1 MKQTTWRLGL
11 AGLLVV
17 LTWGMVPVLAATAP
31 AEVPEEMVAQAGSTE
46 SAENNEPSRA
56 TITDIRTETAGDEV
70 TVEVEATGDLQY
82 TAFKLMD
89 PLRLVLDFQNMETT
103 SVSGLTDINKGVV
116 KSIRPLY
123 FDDAAVQR
131 LEFDLASTA
140 VYEIQKPE
148 SNKLVIKLKGAE
160 MQAAA
165 PEPEKMPVMK
175 DETADPEMN
184 PEMGS
189 MNTRGVPGFQP
200 TELSSDICDSILNEK
215 DRLIKVEF
223 QNAELRNIF
232 RFLAESE
239 NVNLVVSQSVSGTV
253 TMKVDAVAWKNV
265 LELILAN
272 YKLGRKC
279 EGNVVRI
286 GLEDDLIAERF
297 NQPLITQMVR
307 LNYGD
312 PDEVIKN
319 LDKMKSNFGKVVSDK
334 RTNSIIVTDT
344 ETSVLDMMTVI
355 NNLDQP
361 TTQVQIESKIIQIN
375 RDFLQEIGIQ
385 WGFDGVA
392 FRNPDFPNA
401 IAFSGAAVGD
411 GALSA
416 PVGAGRVD
424 LGGTPGNLPATAQLA
439 TPRLTPGF
447 IVDLA
452 TVGTP
457 FGGIATS
464 LRALGGDVTLDLQL
478 SALERQ
484 GKSKTVASPKVT
496 TLNNKEAKIRSGTRL
511 PFQTTDPAEGT
522 KIEFI
527 DAVIELKVT
536 PQITSEDMV
545 YMKVAAQQNTP
556 DPVRN
561 VGGTPVILTKEAFT
575 ELLVGDKDTA
585 VIGGLFQKRVTD
597 TTRAIPYA
605 SEIPIIGQLFKSNAD
620 SDNISELLILIKPT
634 IVKGLDS

>member
-1 MKQTTWRLGL
+1 MKQTTCRFGL
-11 AGLLVV
+11 AGLIIV
-17 LTWGMVPVLAATAP
+17 LTLGAVPVLTATAL
-31 AEVPEEMVAQAGSTE
+31 AEIREDMMAQATSTE
-46 SAENNEPSRA
+46 SAGEKESSRG
-56 TITDIRTETAGDEV
+56 TITEIRTDMVGDEV
-70 TVEVEATGDLQY
+70 TVEVEANGELQY
-82 TAFKLMD
+82 TAFKLME
-89 PLRLVLDFQNMETT
+89 PLRLVLDFQNMESTT
-103 SVSGLTDINKGVV
+103 VAGLMDINKGVV
-116 KSIRPLY
+116 QSIRPLY

-131 LEFDLASTA
+131 LEIDLATTA

-148 SNKLVIKLKGAE
+148 NNKLVIKLKGSETQAKVPAE
-160 MQAAA
+160 
-165 PEPEKMPVMK
+165 EKMAEASSGMTQP
-175 DETADPEMN
+175 MN
-184 PEMGS
+184 S
-189 MNTRGVPGFQP
+189 SDARGIPDYQP
-200 TELSSDICDSILNEK
+200 AKLSSDICDTILDKKN
-215 DRLIKVEF
+215 RPVSVEF
-223 QNAELRNIF
+223 QDAELRNIF
-232 RFLAESE
+232 RFLAEYE
-239 NVNLVVSQSVSGTV
+239 NVNLVVSSEISGTA
-253 TMKVDAVAWKNV
+253 TLKVESVAWNNV
-265 LELILAN
+265 LKLILAN
-272 YKLGRKC
+272 HKLARKC

-286 GLEDDLIAERF
+286 GLEEKLFAERF
-297 NQPLITQMVR
+297 NQPMITQMVR

-312 PDEVIKN
+312 PDEVVTN
-319 LDKMKSNFGKVVSDK
+319 LDKMKSDFGKVVSDK
-334 RTNSIIVTDT
+334 RTNSIIMTDT
-344 ETSVLDMMTVI
+344 EANVLDMMTVI

-361 TTQVQIESKIIQIN
+361 TAQVQIEAKIIQIN
-375 RDFLQEIGIQ
+375 RDFLQEIGVQ

-416 PVGAGRVD
+416 PVGQGRVN

-439 TPRLTPGF
+439 EPRLTPGF

-464 LRALGGDVTLDLQL
+464 LRALGGDLTLDIQL

-536 PQITSEDMV
+536 PQITSEEMV

-575 ELLVGDKDTA
+575 ELLVADKDTA

-597 TTRAIPYA
+597 STRAVPYA
-605 SEIPIIGQLFKSNAD
+605 SEIPIIGHLFKSNAD

>member
-1 MKQTTWRLGL
+1 MKHKNWRVGL
-11 AGLLVV
+11 AGLIIALAWGVISVV
-17 LTWGMVPVLAATAP
+17 PSALA
-31 AEVPEEMVAQAGSTE
+31 EIQEEQVAQASSSEAAG
-46 SAENNEPSRA
+46 NNEPSRG
-56 TITDIRTETAGDEV
+56 TITDINTEIEGDEV
-70 TVEVEATGDLQY
+70 TVEVEASGDLQY
-82 TAFKLMD
+82 TAFKLME
-89 PLRLVLDFQNMETT
+89 PLRLVLDFQNMDSTN
-103 SVSGLTDINKGVV
+103 VSGLTDINKGVV
-116 KSIRPLY
+116 QSIRPLY

-131 LEFDLASTA
+131 LEIDLANTA

-148 SNKLVIKLKGAE
+148 SNKLVIKLKGAA

-165 PEPEKMPVMK
+165 PEVKIEPAPERVMEPM
-175 DETADPEMN
+175 DVGMGDDPGFEADP
-184 PEMGS
+184 
-189 MNTRGVPGFQP
+189 RVLQP
-200 TELSSDICDSILNEK
+200 VELSADVCDTLLRDKDQSI
-215 DRLIKVEF
+215 RVEF

-232 RFLAESE
+232 RFLAEAQD
-239 NVNLVVSQSVSGTV
+239 VNLVVSPTV
-253 TMKVDAVAWKNV
+253 NGAATMKVDSVAWNNV
-265 LELILAN
+265 LQLVLSN
-272 YKLGRKC
+272 HKLGRKC
-279 EGNVVRI
+279 AGSVVRI
-286 GLEDDLIAERF
+286 GREEDLIAERD

-312 PDEVIKN
+312 PDEVLKN
-319 LDKMKSNFGKVVSDK
+319 LEKIRSHFGKVVADK
-334 RTNSIIVTDT
+334 RTNSVIVTDT
-344 ETSVLDMMTVI
+344 ESSVYDMMQVI

-361 TTQVQIESKIIQIN
+361 TQQVQIESKIIQIN
-375 RDFLQEIGIQ
+375 RDFLQEVGVQ
-385 WGFDGVA
+385 WGFDSTT
-392 FRNPDFPNA
+392 FRNPQFPNG
-401 IAFSGAAVGD
+401 ISIGGAARSD

-416 PVGAGRVD
+416 PVNTGGVD
-424 LGGTPGNLPATAQLA
+424 FSNTLQPRANFLG

-464 LRALGGDVTLDLQL
+464 VRSLGGDLTLDLQL

-536 PQITSEDMV
+536 PQITSEEMI

-575 ELLVGDKDTA
+575 ELLVTDRDTA
-585 VIGGLFQKRVTD
+585 VIGGLFQKRVSD
-597 TTRAIPYA
+597 STRAVPYA
-605 SEIPIIGQLFKSNAD
+605 SEIPIIGHLFKSNAD

-634 IVKGLDS
+634 IVQGLDS